1 KGSDPLKQGVRP
13 LYQTEPR
20 TNAAAETETTRCP
33 QGPGLTRA
41 PERTGRRR
49 CCPMRRPKA
58 DVFQVLQ
65 ARPKI
70 VGVRVGSI
78 VAVRPRGKVLVDFP
92 GNPFGP
98 VVARQTASVTQ
109 EDLTRAAEREEKVL
123 LTFENN
129 DPGSPIIFDV
139 V

>member
-1 KGSDPLKQGVRP
+1 
-13 LYQTEPR
+13 
-20 TNAAAETETTRCP
+20 
-33 QGPGLTRA
+33 
-41 PERTGRRR
+41 
-49 CCPMRRPKA
+49 MRRPKS

-98 VVARQTASVTQ
+98 VVARQTPAAGGPMHVVDQ
-109 EDLTRAAEREEKVL
+109 PRA
-123 LTFENN
+123 NN
-129 DPGSPIIFDV
+129 RRSW
-139 V
+139 